1 MITLTENA
9 QQYLNKVADG
19 KLVTLSLR
27 GGGCAGF
34 SYEWGTVEPDLA
46 DLQGE
51 WDGPYDQLLL
61 VDKSSMMFLIGST
74 VDYIN
79 DIGGSY
85 LKVSNPLAKSEC
97 GCGTSFSA

>member
-9 QQYLNKVADG
+9 QQYLSKVADG
-19 KLVTLSLR
+19 KLVTLALR

-46 DLQGE
+46 DLQEE
-51 WDGPYDQLLL
+51 WDGPFEGVLL
-61 VDKSSMMFLIGST
+61 VDKSAMMFLIGST
-74 VDYIN
+74 VDYKN

-85 LKVSNPLAKSEC
+85 LKVDNPMATSQC